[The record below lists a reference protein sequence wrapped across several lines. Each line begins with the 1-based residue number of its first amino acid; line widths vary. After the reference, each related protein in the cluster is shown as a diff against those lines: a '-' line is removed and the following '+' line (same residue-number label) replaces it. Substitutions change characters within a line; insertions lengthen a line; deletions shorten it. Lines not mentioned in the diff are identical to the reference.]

1 VTERD
6 SNSIFADYITADEGE
21 AYKFEQEL
29 IAELKRYAYAICLLT
44 LKQPRKDIVEE
55 SIQKALTHAKKFRND
70 SKFSTW
76 FHAIVKNLC
85 MSAQKS
91 DLKRRSRGEVSMEDL
106 EDSDPESNQDVEAE
120 TTAQIDLER
129 VTEGLGELERQV
141 LHLRMQG
148 LSETEIA
155 KELTLLHKPSIPF
168 NKQRVQRIFRRIKKK
183 CLDKIMGNIGE

>member
-1 VTERD
+1 
-6 SNSIFADYITADEGE
+6 
-21 AYKFEQEL
+21 
-29 IAELKRYAYAICLLT
+29 
-44 LKQPRKDIVEE
+44 
-55 SIQKALTHAKKFRND
+55 
-70 SKFSTW
+70 
-76 FHAIVKNLC
+76 
-85 MSAQKS
+85 
-91 DLKRRSRGEVSMEDL
+91 MEDL